1 MNKKKETYK
10 EAISEIEEI
19 LAQIENNELDVDEL
33 SEKVKR
39 VSLLIKTLRKRSK
52 KSSGK
57 WITIER
63 SSNTIIIRV
72 GAGAAVVIPKI
83 FVEYQALGP
92 CIFLVG
98 QKVYNVALQRC
109 CKKSHG

>member
-39 VSLLIKTLRKRSK
+39 VSLLVNFCKSK
-52 KSSGK
+52 LKN
-57 WITIER
+57 TEEEIE
-63 SSNTIIIRV
+63 
-72 GAGAAVVIPKI
+72 KI
-83 FVEYQALGP
+83 LKEMDH
-92 CIFLVG
+92 
-98 QKVYNVALQRC
+98 N
-109 CKKSHG
+109 